1 MRYKVTKNG
10 DNVLITDSL
19 KHAGAAYNRAIYYAK
34 SGDIIKMEYRE
45 NPSKPW
51 ATVRKDWI

>member
-10 DNVLITDSL
+10 DNVLVTDSL

-34 SGDIIKMEYRE
+34 AGDIIKLEYRE
-45 NPSKPW
+45 SSSKPW
-51 ATVRKDWI
+51 ATIRKDWI